1 MTIVLNGTTG
11 ITSPAETVG
20 STITYADTGILAT
33 YASSSTSYNQVILQN
48 SNSGTA
54 SSTDVIVSND
64 QGTASTYYGDFGMNS
79 SGWTGSLPFSA
90 ANVVY
95 LTSTSGPLSLGSV
108 TSNPVYIATNSTT
121 AVTIDTSQNVGIGTS
136 SPNGL
141 IDVTSNAN
149 STARY
154 YFRNTNAGTGAYTI
168 LDLGNDTS
176 NSRGELFVTSSGN
189 TSSWGSNSLV
199 LSNSGAYPILFSTNN
214 AERARIDSSGNLLVG
229 TTSTISGTY
238 TPSVQIVGNYTPLVM
253 RSSGATSGYW
263 WRTGPDTSN
272 SYIVANQSGAGAY
285 ITNGSTSWSG
295 YSDENLKNITGTIQ
309 NGLQKVS
316 TLRAAEFTWK
326 SDESNKPQVGLI
338 AQDLQKV
345 LPEVVDVGPEGHL
358 GVRYSEVVPLLVA
371 AIQELNATITDL
383 QAKLKSAGVAGF

>member
-1 MTIVLNGTTG
+1 MSIVLDGTTG

-136 SPNGL
+136 SPSYKFCL
-141 IDVTSNAN
+141 LYTSDA
-149 STARY
+149 A
-154 YFRNTNAGTGAYTI
+154 
-168 LDLGNDTS
+168 
-176 NSRGELFVTSSGN
+176 
-189 TSSWGSNSLV
+189 
-199 LSNSGAYPILFSTNN
+199 
-214 AERARIDSSGNLLVG
+214 
-229 TTSTISGTY
+229 
-238 TPSVQIVGNYTPLVM
+238 
-253 RSSGATSGYW
+253 
-263 WRTGPDTSN
+263 
-272 SYIVANQSGAGAY
+272 
-285 ITNGSTSWSG
+285 
-295 YSDENLKNITGTIQ
+295 DE
-309 NGLQKVS
+309 
-316 TLRAAEFTWK
+316 
-326 SDESNKPQVGLI
+326 
-338 AQDLQKV
+338 
-345 LPEVVDVGPEGHL
+345 
-358 GVRYSEVVPLLVA
+358 
-371 AIQELNATITDL
+371 
-383 QAKLKSAGVAGF
+383 